1 MLSFQVVPIDVF
13 YYYIYEIIMN
23 WYTYVMTP
31 ASIDGYT
38 QCLLQPAGCLILY
51 ICAFIF
57 LYCCILYRDY

>member
-23 WYTYVMTP
+23 WYTYGMTP

-38 QCLLQPAGCLILY
+38 QCLYSQP
-51 ICAFIF
+51 
-57 LYCCILYRDY
+57 DV

>member
-23 WYTYVMTP
+23 WYTYVMTL

-38 QCLLQPAGCLILY
+38 QCLYSQP
-51 ICAFIF
+51 
-57 LYCCILYRDY
+57 DV